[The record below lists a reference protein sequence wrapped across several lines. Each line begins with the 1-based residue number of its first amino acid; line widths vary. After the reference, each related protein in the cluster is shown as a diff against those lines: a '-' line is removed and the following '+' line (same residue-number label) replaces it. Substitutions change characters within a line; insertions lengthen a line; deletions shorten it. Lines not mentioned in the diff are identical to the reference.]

1 MNLHSPSKSN
11 THRVTP
17 VEFRGDL
24 WHQKARVPVLSCG
37 NQDQQPSS
45 SLVFR
50 PFFHALHSRYS
61 LLYRPDALPA
71 AQPTASFCVVFME
84 IQVGADNTHSLF
96 HSRLKTFLCPGLPGW
111 AGTREVK
118 PIRILLKQRRRVA
131 VVSAGM
137 QLCTSLQTDNH
148 ASTPPLSFLQ
158 AGCPSCRPTN
168 SIFGHTRSS
177 IHIIKFLAL
186 FWYVCILR
194 LAISTNFAKNV
205 AYFPFNSW
213 LSFQRLC
220 HLLWGYK

>member
-71 AQPTASFCVVFME
+71 AQPTASFCVVYME

-118 PIRILLKQRRRVA
+118 PIRILLKQRRWVA

-148 ASTPPLSFLQ
+148 ASTPPLSFFT
-158 AGCPSCRPTN
+158 GRMP
-168 SIFGHTRSS
+168 
-177 IHIIKFLAL
+177 FLPPNQQHL
-186 FWYVCILR
+186 WSHSLVHPYHQILGFI
-194 LAISTNFAKNV
+194 LICLYFTTGYFHKLCKECSL
-205 AYFPFNSW
+205 FPF
-213 LSFQRLC
+213 
-220 HLLWGYK
+220 